1 MSKICGIYSILNKLN
16 NKTYIGSSCDIERRW
31 RHHRQNLNKGIHH
44 CIHLQRAWNKYG
56 FGLLF
61 IQYLLVDI
69 RKETKRRPEN
79 TYLINSTIYTFY
91 HEDGTIFRGRAYDF
105 IKKYNLLHSS
115 VWSVIKG
122 RYKKTKGWGLYSN
135 QFSRQNDQ

>member
-56 FGLLF
+56 EKHF
-61 IQYLLVDI
+61 IFNIEQQCKRNKLISIEQSYLNQAKANPKNIIMQLIMLVV
-69 RKETKRRPEN
+69 KSPK
-79 TYLINSTIYTFY
+79 L
-91 HEDGTIFRGRAYDF
+91 
-105 IKKYNLLHSS
+105 
-115 VWSVIKG
+115 
-122 RYKKTKGWGLYSN
+122 
-135 QFSRQNDQ
+135 